1 MWCKVLS
8 GKLSCTWTWFVSF
21 ISFWIV
27 LIIFLVSVHNKPS
40 TDTSSTVKKE
50 ASSHQS
56 EPLKHLQQP
65 ISSHVSFPAPKSKS
79 SLSPAI
85 SSPPSSLS
93 LSPQL
98 SQLQSDLKSKER
110 LSIKPEHPAIKSEL
124 TLSDIISQSALSQ
137 GVSTLGSK
145 LEPVSDSGEPV
156 TVEQALRMNIPTIR
170 GGLNGSIADI
180 LEASGYGTETA
191 FSVDDDIK

>member
-1 MWCKVLS
+1 M
-8 GKLSCTWTWFVSF
+8 
-21 ISFWIV
+21 
-27 LIIFLVSVHNKPS
+27 IILFPVSVHNKPS
-40 TDTSSTVKKE
+40 SASVLPVKKE
-50 ASSHQS
+50 APSNQS
-56 EPLKHLQQP
+56 EPLSQLQQP
-65 ISSHVSFPAPKSKS
+65 ISSHVSFPAPKSKPSVSPTVKSPTVKSPTVKSPS
-79 SLSPAI
+79 SLSPK
-85 SSPPSSLS
+85 
-93 LSPQL
+93 L

-110 LSIKPEHPAIKSEL
+110 LSIKSERPAIKSEL

-145 LEPVSDSGEPV
+145 LEPVTESGETV

-191 FSVDDDIK
+191 FTVDDDIK